1 MIDVQKQNKEALKL
15 ILNYTEMRKA
25 YIDAT
30 AAYSEIAATAYTGMP
45 HGSGTSNPT
54 QNKAVKL
61 VDIDALKDKLMVVEA
76 MEKTLSEKKRPFLEF
91 RRIAEIQEPK
101 GAGKPPWADYVQ
113 AKFSDWHMK
122 SYGCACVPTRQT
134 MKDWMDR
141 IVDVTVR
148 IAIKNGLM

>member
-25 YIDAT
+25 YIEAT

-61 VDIDALKDKLMVVEA
+61 VDIDALKDKLMVVES
-76 MEKTLSEKKRPFLEF
+76 MEKTLSEKRRAFLDF
-91 RRIAEIQEPK
+91 RRRAEVMETK
-101 GAGKPPWADYVQ
+101 GPGRPPWADYVQ
-113 AKFSDWHMK
+113 AKFSEWHMK
-122 SYGCACVPTRQT
+122 RYNCAFVPTRQT
-134 MKDWMDR
+134 MKMWMNG

-148 IAIKNGLM
+148 IAIKKGLM